1 MHICEKAEYK
11 MQELSGQVV
20 ILNFCFDILMEY
32 NFCVGGV
39 CYFYHIPRHGQVLL
53 DCSCHFLCKES

>member
-1 MHICEKAEYK
+1 MI
-11 MQELSGQVV
+11 LS
-20 ILNFCFDILMEY
+20 FCFDILMGY

-39 CYFYHIPRHGQVLL
+39 CYFYHIPRHSQALL